1 MLAAASGDAPVAFIE
16 LGAVALVLATLAR
29 LAGRL
34 GIPAI
39 PFYLVAGLAVG
50 EGGVAPL
57 DVSAEFISLT
67 AEIGVLLL
75 LLALGLEYTG
85 DELRA
90 GLRTTGRAGVADGV
104 LNFTPGL
111 GLGLLLGWEPT
122 AAILLGGVSWISSS
136 GVVAKILTD
145 LGWLGNRET
154 PAVLNLLVIEDL
166 AMAVYLPVVGAL
178 VADRAF
184 GETAV
189 SILAAL
195 VAVGGILTIALR
207 YGERLSRVL
216 SGSSDESLLLAVF
229 GLTLLVGGLAEQVQ
243 VSAAIG
249 AFLVGLAL
257 SGPVQHRAGAL
268 IGPLHDLF
276 AAIFFLFFSFQLRPT
291 TLLDAAVPALILAA
305 VGIATKFGAG
315 SIAGAQAG
323 IGRRGRLRAG
333 AALAARGEFS
343 IVIASLGATTA
354 DGDDLGAVAAAFVLV
369 TAVVA
374 PVMAKLVDRP
384 STRVLAER

>member
-1 MLAAASGDAPVAFIE
+1 MLAAASGDAPIAFIE
-16 LGAVALVLATLAR
+16 LGAVALVLAALAR

-39 PFYLVAGLAVG
+39 PFYLAAGLAVG
-50 EGGVAPL
+50 EGGLAPL

-90 GLRTTGRAGVADGV
+90 GLRTSGRAALSDGV

-111 GLGLLLGWEPT
+111 ALGFLLGWEPT

-136 GVVAKILTD
+136 GVVSKILSD
-145 LGWLGNRET
+145 LGWLANRET
-154 PAVLNLLVIEDL
+154 PAVLNLLVMEDL

-184 GETAV
+184 GETAL
-189 SILAAL
+189 SIVAAL
-195 VAVGGILTIALR
+195 VAVGGILTVALR
-207 YGERLSRVL
+207 FGDRLSRVL

-276 AAIFFLFFSFQLRPT
+276 AATFFLFFSFQLRPT
-291 TLLDAAVPALILAA
+291 TLLDAAVPALLLAA

-315 SIAGAQAG
+315 SIACARMGV
-323 IGRRGRLRAG
+323 GRRGRLRAG
-333 AALAARGEFS
+333 AVLAARGEFS
-343 IVIASLGATTA
+343 IVIASLGAATA
-354 DGDDLGAVAAAFVLV
+354 DGDDLGAVAAGFVLV

-384 STRVLAER
+384 STRVLTGR